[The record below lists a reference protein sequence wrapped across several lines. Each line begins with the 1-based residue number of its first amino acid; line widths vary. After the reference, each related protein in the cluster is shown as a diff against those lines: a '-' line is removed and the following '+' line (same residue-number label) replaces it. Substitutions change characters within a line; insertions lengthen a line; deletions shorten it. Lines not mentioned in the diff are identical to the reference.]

1 MRVLGLNSGTSVDG
15 IDLALCEFLP
25 VTPGELSLRLLAYA
39 EASFPTSLRQQ
50 VLDILR
56 TPQAHL
62 ADLTE
67 LNFLLGAA
75 FAEAIATFCQ
85 QQQVSLAEIDLVASH
100 GQTLYHLVE
109 PGRVLSTWQTGEAAV
124 IAQRLGI
131 SVVAD
136 MRVADVAAGGQ
147 GAPLASFFDALL
159 FSHPQQTRALQNIG
173 GIGNVTFLPAGQGP
187 MEAYAFDTGPGNVL
201 IDAAVRHYT
210 QGAQNFDR
218 DGAMARQGAVDEGLV
233 SQVLAHPYFHQTPPK
248 TTGRELFGD
257 AFAAQFINQATD
269 AGLSPEDTIATLTA
283 ITIETIIHAY
293 RTYGPAHLDEVL
305 VGGGGGYNPVLMQGL
320 QTGLPTT
327 RVHLFEETGLPAGAK
342 EGILFALLGHECLY
356 GRANNLPGSTGARE
370 AAILGKIIPGRNYRQ
385 LLRQVYADL
394 AREEETGTV
403 GTYPMLRRLHLVQ
416 TAAPISNIQ
425 QQTHHQE

>member
-1 MRVLGLNSGTSVDG
+1 MHVLGLNSGTSVDG

-25 VTPGELSLRLLAYA
+25 VAPGEFSLRLLAYA
-39 EASFPTSLRQQ
+39 EASFPAPLRQQ

-56 TPQAHL
+56 TPQAQL

-75 FAEAIATFCQ
+75 FAEAVETFCRQ
-85 QQQVSLAEIDLVASH
+85 QQISHAEIDLVASH

-109 PGRVLSTWQTGEAAV
+109 PGRMLSTWQTGEAAV

-147 GAPLASFFDALL
+147 GAPLASFLDALL
-159 FSHPQQTRALQNIG
+159 FCHPQQTRALQNIG

-187 MEAYAFDTGPGNVL
+187 GGAYAFDTGPGNVL

-210 QGAQNFDR
+210 HGAQHFDR
-218 DGAMARQGAVDEGLV
+218 DGALARRGIVDEEIV
-233 SQVLAHPYFHQTPPK
+233 RQVLALPYFHQSPPK

-257 AFAAQFINQATD
+257 AFAARLITQATG

-283 ITIETIIHAY
+283 ITTRSIIHAY
-293 RTYGPAHLDEVL
+293 QTYGPARLDEVL

-320 QTGLPTT
+320 QAGLPTT
-327 RVHLFEETGLPAGAK
+327 RVRLFEETGLPAGAK

-356 GRANNLPGSTGARE
+356 GRANNLPGSTGAS
-370 AAILGKIIPGRNYRQ
+370 APAILGKIIPGRNYRQ
-385 LLRQVYADL
+385 LLRRVYTDL
-394 AREEETGTV
+394 AHEEGASTA
-403 GTYPMLRRLHLVQ
+403 GTYPMLHRLHLVQ
-416 TAAPISNIQ
+416 NTAPTPDVQ
-425 QQTHHQE
+425 Q

>member
-25 VTPGELSLRLLAYA
+25 VAPGELSLRLLAYE
-39 EASFPTSLRQQ
+39 EASFSASLRQQ
-50 VLDILR
+50 VLNILR

-75 FAEAIATFCQ
+75 FAEAVETFCLH
-85 QQQVSLAEIDLVASH
+85 QQVSRADIDLVASH

-109 PGRVLSTWQTGEAAV
+109 PGRVRSTWQSGEAAV

-159 FSHPQQTRALQNIG
+159 FSDPQQTRALQNIG

-187 MEAYAFDTGPGNVL
+187 SGAYAFDTGPGNVL

-210 QGAQNFDR
+210 QGALHFDR
-218 DGAMARQGAVDEGLV
+218 DGALARQGTVDEGLV
-233 SQVLAHPYFHQTPPK
+233 SQVLAHPYFHQLPPK

-257 AFAAQFINQATD
+257 VFAAQLIAQAAD
-269 AGLSPEDTIATLTA
+269 AGLSPEDTIATLTT
-283 ITIETIIHAY
+283 ITIESIIHAY
-293 RTYGPAHLDEVL
+293 RTYGPTHLDEVL

-320 QTGLPTT
+320 QAGLPTT
-327 RVHLFEETGLPAGAK
+327 RVRLFEETGLPAGAK

-356 GRANNLPGSTGARE
+356 GRANNLPSSTGAS
-370 AAILGKIIPGRNYRQ
+370 APAILGKIVPGRNYRQ
-385 LLRQVYADL
+385 LLRQVHADL
-394 AREEETGTV
+394 AHEEETSTACN
-403 GTYPMLRRLHLVQ
+403 YPMLHRLHLIQNTVP
-416 TAAPISNIQ
+416 APGTRQ
-425 QQTHHQE
+425 